1 MSDYD
6 EWNKILGIEQT
17 TKHEIYDLSEN
28 SKWYSGNKS
37 KEECLKEL
45 LAVWNNKRF
54 IVADV

>member
-1 MSDYD
+1 MDQFD
-6 EWNKILGIEQT
+6 EWNKILGIDR
-17 TKHEIYDLSEN
+17 TKHEVYDLSEN